1 METRPEF
8 VCLWLGL
15 AKVGLVTALI
25 NNNLRKEVLIHSVN
39 AANCKAIIV
48 GTELAEGIYQQF
60 KITSISEHLSYKF
73 YII

>member
-25 NNNLRKEVLIHSVN
+25 NNNLRKEVLVHSIN
-39 AANCKAIIV
+39 AANCKGIIV
-48 GTELAEGIYQQF
+48 GTELVEGNYNNHNHYLNYF
-60 KITSISEHLSYKF
+60 
-73 YII
+73 